1 MMPQSMSLKNQDEG
15 SVSTKATSTSQERS
29 VTFDGRSLLDVHGI
43 HVEIGGREIL
53 KGIDLSVAPGEF
65 LGLIGSNGAGKTTLL
80 RTILGDIEPS
90 SGTVSIMG
98 RKRAKAGMVG
108 YVPQKIQLDPDLPI
122 RAKDLVALGLDG
134 QRFGIGIRSS
144 HFWDQVEHAMRG
156 VGAWEF
162 ADRPVGRLSGGQQQ
176 RVLIAAALVAN
187 PKLMLLDE
195 PLANLDPA
203 NADDIVSLLNSI
215 RTREGISI
223 ILSAHDINPLI
234 DSLDKVVYLAS
245 GNAVVGK
252 TDEVI
257 TTEVLSKLYCHPIEV
272 LHAGGRVMVMAGDN
286 AHAHAH
292 DADPFGAKKAE
303 D

>member
-1 MMPQSMSLKNQDEG
+1 MMAQSMFMKDKAEG
-15 SVSTKATSTSQERS
+15 ADDDPVASSSVQRPGSN
-29 VTFDGRSLLDVHGI
+29 GGPLLDVSDV
-43 HVEIGGREIL
+43 HVEMGGNEIL
-53 KGIDLSVAPGEF
+53 KGIDLTVEAGEF

-80 RTILGDIEPS
+80 RTILGDVEPS
-90 SGTVSIMG
+90 TGSVTIMG

-108 YVPQKIQLDPDLPI
+108 YVPQKVQLDPDMPV

-134 QRFGIGIRSS
+134 QRFGIGIRGQ
-144 HFWDQVEHAMRG
+144 HFWNQVEHAMKG

-187 PKLMLLDE
+187 PRLILLDE

-203 NADDIVSLLNSI
+203 NADDIVSLLNEI
-215 RTREGISI
+215 RNVQGISI
-223 ILSAHDINPLI
+223 VLSAHDINPLI
-234 DSLDKVVYLAS
+234 DALDKVVYLAS
-245 GNAVVGK
+245 GRAVVGK

-257 TTEVLSKLYCHPIEV
+257 TTDVLSRLYRHPIEV
-272 LHAGGRVMVMAGDN
+272 LHAGGRVMVMAGETS
-286 AHAHAH
+286 HAHSNEV
-292 DADPFGAKKAE
+292 DAFDETKAE

>member
-1 MMPQSMSLKNQDEG
+1 MFMKDKAEG
-15 SVSTKATSTSQERS
+15 ADDDPVASSSVQRPGSN
-29 VTFDGRSLLDVHGI
+29 GGSLLDVSDV
-43 HVEIGGREIL
+43 HVEMGGNEIL
-53 KGIDLSVAPGEF
+53 KGIDLTVEAGEF

-80 RTILGDIEPS
+80 RTILGDVEPS
-90 SGTVSIMG
+90 TGSVTIMG

-108 YVPQKIQLDPDLPI
+108 YVPQKVQLDPDMPV

-134 QRFGIGIRSS
+134 QRFGIGIRGQ
-144 HFWDQVEHAMRG
+144 HFWNQVEHAMKG

-187 PKLMLLDE
+187 PRLILLDE

-203 NADDIVSLLNSI
+203 NADDIVSLLNQI
-215 RTREGISI
+215 RNVQGISI
-223 ILSAHDINPLI
+223 VLSAHDINPLI
-234 DSLDKVVYLAS
+234 DALDKVVYLAS
-245 GNAVVGK
+245 GRAVVGK

-257 TTEVLSKLYCHPIEV
+257 TTDVLSRLYRHPIEV
-272 LHAGGRVMVMAGDN
+272 LHAGGRVMVMAGETS
-286 AHAHAH
+286 HAHSNDV
-292 DADPFGAKKAE
+292 DAFDETKAE

>member
-1 MMPQSMSLKNQDEG
+1 MMAQSMFMKDKAEG
-15 SVSTKATSTSQERS
+15 ADDDPVASSSVQRPGSN
-29 VTFDGRSLLDVHGI
+29 GGSLLDVSDV
-43 HVEIGGREIL
+43 HVEMGGNEIL
-53 KGIDLSVAPGEF
+53 KGIDLTVEAGEF

-80 RTILGDIEPS
+80 RTILGDVEPS
-90 SGTVSIMG
+90 TGSVTIMG

-108 YVPQKIQLDPDLPI
+108 YVPQKVQLDPDMPV

-134 QRFGIGIRSS
+134 QRFGIGIRGQ
-144 HFWDQVEHAMRG
+144 HFWNQVEHAMKG

-187 PKLMLLDE
+187 PRLILLDE

-203 NADDIVSLLNSI
+203 NADDIVSLLNQI
-215 RTREGISI
+215 RNVQGISI
-223 ILSAHDINPLI
+223 VLSAHDINPLI
-234 DSLDKVVYLAS
+234 DALDKVVYLAS
-245 GNAVVGK
+245 GRAVVGK

-257 TTEVLSKLYCHPIEV
+257 TTDVLSRLYRHPIEV
-272 LHAGGRVMVMAGDN
+272 LHAGGRVMVMAGETS
-286 AHAHAH
+286 HAHSNDV
-292 DADPFGAKKAE
+292 DAFDETKAE

>member
-1 MMPQSMSLKNQDEG
+1 MKDKAEG
-15 SVSTKATSTSQERS
+15 ADDDPVASSSVQRPGSN
-29 VTFDGRSLLDVHGI
+29 GGSLLDVSDV
-43 HVEIGGREIL
+43 HVEMGGNEIL
-53 KGIDLSVAPGEF
+53 KGIDLTVEAGEF

-80 RTILGDIEPS
+80 RTILGDVEPS
-90 SGTVSIMG
+90 TGSVTIMG

-108 YVPQKIQLDPDLPI
+108 YVPQKVQLDPDMPV

-134 QRFGIGIRSS
+134 QRFGIGIRGQ
-144 HFWDQVEHAMRG
+144 HFWNQVEHAMKG

-187 PKLMLLDE
+187 PRLILLDE

-203 NADDIVSLLNSI
+203 NADDIVSLLNQI
-215 RTREGISI
+215 RNVQGISI
-223 ILSAHDINPLI
+223 VLSAHDINPLI
-234 DSLDKVVYLAS
+234 DALDKVVYLAS
-245 GNAVVGK
+245 GRAVVGK

-257 TTEVLSKLYCHPIEV
+257 TTDVLSRLYRHPIEV
-272 LHAGGRVMVMAGDN
+272 LHAGGRVMVMAGETS
-286 AHAHAH
+286 HAHSNDV
-292 DADPFGAKKAE
+292 DAFDETKAE

>member
-1 MMPQSMSLKNQDEG
+1 MLLKNSNARDASMQ
-15 SVSTKATSTSQERS
+15 ATASSLARTSHMHE
-29 VTFDGRSLLDVHGI
+29 DSLLSVQDVH
-43 HVEIGGREIL
+43 VELGGNEIL
-53 KGIDLSVAPGEF
+53 KGIDLRVDPGEF

-80 RTILGDIEPS
+80 RTILGDVEPS
-90 SGTVSIMG
+90 RGYVSIEG
-98 RKRAKAGMVG
+98 RRHAKAGMIG

-134 QRFGIGIRSS
+134 QRFGIGMRGAR
-144 HFWDQVEHAMRG
+144 FWNQVEHAMTG
-156 VGAWEF
+156 VGAWQF

-176 RVLIAAALVAN
+176 RVLIAAALVAS

-203 NADDIVSLLNSI
+203 NADDIVKLLNDI
-215 RTREGISI
+215 RKNEGISI

-245 GNAVVGK
+245 GNAVVGT

-257 TTEVLSKLYCHPIEV
+257 TTEVLSALYRHPIEV
-272 LHAGGRVMVMAGDN
+272 LHAGGRVMVMAGETS
-286 AHAHAH
+286 HAHVN
-292 DADPFGAKKAE
+292 DVDPFAAKPVE

>member
-1 MMPQSMSLKNQDEG
+1 MFMKDKAEG
-15 SVSTKATSTSQERS
+15 ADDDPVASSSVQRPGSN
-29 VTFDGRSLLDVHGI
+29 GGPLLDVSDV
-43 HVEIGGREIL
+43 HVEMGGNEIL
-53 KGIDLSVAPGEF
+53 KGIDLTVEAGEF

-80 RTILGDIEPS
+80 RTILGDVEPS
-90 SGTVSIMG
+90 TGSVTIMG

-108 YVPQKIQLDPDLPI
+108 YVPQKVQLDPDMPV

-134 QRFGIGIRSS
+134 QRFGIGIRGQ
-144 HFWDQVEHAMRG
+144 HFWNQVEHAMKG

-187 PKLMLLDE
+187 PRLILLDE

-203 NADDIVSLLNSI
+203 NADDIVSLLNEI
-215 RTREGISI
+215 RNVQGISI
-223 ILSAHDINPLI
+223 VLSAHDINPLI
-234 DSLDKVVYLAS
+234 DALDKVVYLAS
-245 GNAVVGK
+245 GRAVVGK

-257 TTEVLSKLYCHPIEV
+257 TTDVLSRLYRHPIEV
-272 LHAGGRVMVMAGDN
+272 LHAGGRVMVMAGETS
-286 AHAHAH
+286 HAHSNEV
-292 DADPFGAKKAE
+292 DAFDETKAE

>member
-1 MMPQSMSLKNQDEG
+1 MMAQSMFMKDKAEG
-15 SVSTKATSTSQERS
+15 ADDDPVASSSAQRPGSN
-29 VTFDGRSLLDVHGI
+29 GGSLLDVSDV
-43 HVEIGGREIL
+43 HVEMGGNEIL
-53 KGIDLSVAPGEF
+53 KGIDLTVEAGEF

-80 RTILGDIEPS
+80 RTILGDVEPS
-90 SGTVSIMG
+90 TGSVTIMG

-108 YVPQKIQLDPDLPI
+108 YVPQKVQLDPDMPV

-134 QRFGIGIRSS
+134 QRFGIGIRGQ
-144 HFWDQVEHAMRG
+144 HFWNQVEHAMKG

-187 PKLMLLDE
+187 PRLILLDE

-203 NADDIVSLLNSI
+203 NADDIVSLLNEI
-215 RTREGISI
+215 RNVQGISI
-223 ILSAHDINPLI
+223 VLSAHDINPLI
-234 DSLDKVVYLAS
+234 DALDKVVYLAS
-245 GNAVVGK
+245 GRAVVGK

-257 TTEVLSKLYCHPIEV
+257 TTDVLSRLYRHPIEV
-272 LHAGGRVMVMAGDN
+272 LHAGGRVMVMAGETS
-286 AHAHAH
+286 HAHSNDV
-292 DADPFGAKKAE
+292 DAFDETKAE

>member
-1 MMPQSMSLKNQDEG
+1 MFMKDKAEG
-15 SVSTKATSTSQERS
+15 ADDDPVASSSAQRPGSN
-29 VTFDGRSLLDVHGI
+29 GGSLLDVSDV
-43 HVEIGGREIL
+43 HVEMGGNEIL
-53 KGIDLSVAPGEF
+53 KGIDLTVEAGEF

-80 RTILGDIEPS
+80 RTILGDVEPS
-90 SGTVSIMG
+90 TGSVTIMG

-108 YVPQKIQLDPDLPI
+108 YVPQKVQLDPDMPV

-134 QRFGIGIRSS
+134 QRFGIGIRGQ
-144 HFWDQVEHAMRG
+144 HFWNQVEHAMKG

-187 PKLMLLDE
+187 PRLILLDE

-203 NADDIVSLLNSI
+203 NADDIVSLLNEI
-215 RTREGISI
+215 RNVQGISI
-223 ILSAHDINPLI
+223 VLSAHDINPLI
-234 DSLDKVVYLAS
+234 DALDKVVYLAS
-245 GNAVVGK
+245 GRAVVGK

-257 TTEVLSKLYCHPIEV
+257 TTDVLSRLYRHPIEV
-272 LHAGGRVMVMAGDN
+272 LHAGGRVMVMAGETS
-286 AHAHAH
+286 HAHSNDV
-292 DADPFGAKKAE
+292 DAFDETKAE